1 MIRPRSDTEF
11 SFLTSFFASKL
22 VLYRM
27 PKNKAQKAELMSQYK
42 DVVSKSNFIVIE
54 TNQVPARAMT
64 TLRKLLT
71 EVDAKLYV
79 IKNTV
84 FAKAAEPETKIT
96 AENFVG
102 QLVVLEGGNDVSTAI
117 KKLDE
122 ATKEAK
128 ALLSLTGADE
138 KTVSSY
144 VPFTYKFGYVSGSVL
159 NDKDVVRLS
168 QLPDK
173 KTVLAQF
180 VGTLAAP
187 ISGLLN
193 VMQGVPRAFVY
204 ALTDLQN
211 KKAE

>member
-1 MIRPRSDTEF
+1 
-11 SFLTSFFASKL
+11 
-22 VLYRM
+22 M
-27 PKNKAQKAELMSQYK
+27 PKNKAQKAELMSQYQ

-54 TNQVPARAMT
+54 TNQVPARAIT
-64 TLRKLLT
+64 TLRKLLS

-84 FAKAAEPETKIT
+84 FAKAAEKV
-96 AENFVG
+96 ENMDTSKFVG
-102 QLVVLEGGNDVSTAI
+102 PLAVIEGGNDVSEAL
-117 KKLDE
+117 KKLED

-128 ALLSLTGADE
+128 ALLSLTGKDDE
-138 KTVSSY
+138 TVKKY
-144 VPFTYKFGYVSGSVL
+144 VPFSYKMGYVSGSVL
-159 NDKDVVRLS
+159 NDQDVVRLS
-168 QLPDK
+168 QLPDR

-193 VMQGVPRAFVY
+193 VMQGVPRAFMY
-204 ALTDLQN
+204 TLTDLQN

>member
-1 MIRPRSDTEF
+1 
-11 SFLTSFFASKL
+11 
-22 VLYRM
+22 M
-27 PKNKAQKAELMSQYK
+27 PKNKAQKVELMTQY
-42 DVVSKSNFIVIE
+42 DEVVSKSNFIVIE

-79 IKNTV
+79 IKNKV
-84 FAKAAEPETKIT
+84 FAIAAEKDSKIGAQT
-96 AENFVG
+96 LVG
-102 QLVVLEGGNDVSTAI
+102 QLAVIEGGKDISTAI
-117 KKLDE
+117 KKLED
-122 ATKEAK
+122 ATKQAK
-128 ALLSLTGADE
+128 SELSLTGADE

-144 VPFTYKFGYVSGSVL
+144 VPFTYKFGYVSGSFL
-159 NDKDVVRLS
+159 NEVDVERLS
-168 QLPDK
+168 KLPDK
-173 KTVLAQF
+173 QTVLAQF

-204 ALTDLQN
+204 VLTDLQN

>member
-1 MIRPRSDTEF
+1 
-11 SFLTSFFASKL
+11 
-22 VLYRM
+22 M

-54 TNQVPARAMT
+54 TNNVPARAIT
-64 TLRKLLT
+64 TLRKLLS

-84 FAKAAEPETKIT
+84 FAKAAENVEKMDVSQ
-96 AENFVG
+96 FVG
-102 QLVVLEGGNDVSTAI
+102 QLAVLEGGNDVATAL
-117 KKLDE
+117 KKLED

-128 ALLSLTGADE
+128 SILSLSGKDDE
-138 KTVSSY
+138 TVKKY

-159 NDKDVVRLS
+159 DDKDVARLS
-168 QLPDK
+168 QLPDRQ
-173 KTVLAQF
+173 TMLAQF

-204 ALTDLQN
+204 TLTDLQN

>member
-1 MIRPRSDTEF
+1 
-11 SFLTSFFASKL
+11 
-22 VLYRM
+22 M
-27 PKNKAQKAELMSQYK
+27 PKNKAQKAELLSEYK
-42 DVVSKSNFIVIE
+42 NVVSKSNFIVIE
-54 TNQVPARAMT
+54 TNKVPARAIT
-64 TLRKLLT
+64 TLRKLLS

-84 FAKAAEPETKIT
+84 FAKAAEGI
-96 AENFVG
+96 ENMDASQFVG
-102 QLVVLEGGNDVSTAI
+102 QLAVIEGGADVVTAV
-117 KKLDE
+117 KKLDD

-128 ALLSLTGADE
+128 AQLSLAGADDDSV
-138 KTVSSY
+138 KKYS
-144 VPFTYKFGYVSGSVL
+144 PFTYKLGYVSGSVL

-204 ALTDLQN
+204 TLTDLQN

>member
-1 MIRPRSDTEF
+1 
-11 SFLTSFFASKL
+11 
-22 VLYRM
+22 M
-27 PKNKAQKAELMSQYK
+27 PKDKSQKAELYTQYA

-54 TNQVPARAMT
+54 TNQVPARAIT

-84 FAKAAEPETKIT
+84 FSKAAEKVEVLANRTY
-96 AENFVG
+96 VG
-102 QLVVLEGGNDVSTAI
+102 QLAVIEGGNDIVTAL
-117 KKLDE
+117 KKLE
-122 ATKEAK
+122 NATKEAK
-128 ALLSLTGADE
+128 SVLALSGKDD
-138 KTVSSY
+138 KTVAAY
-144 VPFTYKFGYVSGSVL
+144 APFAYKFGYVSGSL
-159 NDKDVVRLS
+159 LEDKDVVRLS

-173 KTVLAQF
+173 KTVMAQF

-187 ISGLLN
+187 IAGLMR
-193 VMQGVPRAFVY
+193 VMNGVPQAFVY